1 MRGTAKLLLGFAIA
15 FAVFILGPPLLGQ
28 PFPLYPL
35 MHWADVFDIFTPL
48 VLIPL
53 YWLLFTNFGDTRRS
67 KGQTIV
73 FLLMAGFWV
82 EGQAMHLAANSIGNL
97 LGSGGTELH
106 SLIHFYDEV
115 LSHYFWHIA
124 IVGFSIQ
131 LLVIGTPTKPRPTRW
146 ALVGPAG
153 VIYGI
158 TCSLAFTEGATVP
171 FSFPAV
177 SIILLGIIIWKRR
190 YIRIDNTVSFFFAGY
205 LVAVLFFTAWGLYWG
220 GFPEFTEVGL
230 L

>member
-1 MRGTAKLLLGFAIA
+1 MCGTAKLLLGFTIS

-28 PFPLYPL
+28 PFPPYTSI
-35 MHWADVFDIFTPL
+35 HWADVFDIFTPL

-53 YWLLFTNFGDTRRS
+53 YWLLFTNSGGIRRG
-67 KGQTIV
+67 KGQNII
-73 FLLMAGFWV
+73 FLLLAGLWV

-97 LGSGGTELH
+97 LGSGGTDVH
-106 SLIHFYDEV
+106 HLIHFYDEV

-124 IVGFSIQ
+124 IVGLSVL
-131 LLVIGTPTKPRPTRW
+131 LLVLSDTQKYKPTRW
-146 ALVGPAG
+146 PLIIPAG
-153 VIYGI
+153 VLYGI
-158 TCSLAFTEGATVP
+158 TCFLAFTEGATVP

-177 SIILLGIIIWKRR
+177 ALTLLGLLLWKRKF
-190 YIRIDNTVSFFFAGY
+190 IRIDNLVAFFFLGY
-205 LVAVLFFTAWGLYWG
+205 LVSVVLFTAWGLYWG